1 MCSSGRGTEA
11 RPQKASQA
19 PGGEEGTEFRG
30 NFIHPLP
37 PPLQGFVALRLTA
50 VDVVTF

>member
-1 MCSSGRGTEA
+1 MCSNGCGDGA
-11 RPQKASQA
+11 RPQKVSRAL
-19 PGGEEGTEFRG
+19 GREDGTEFRS

-37 PPLQGFVALRLTA
+37 PPLQGFVALKLIA